1 MGEYKCKYNYSSVAS
16 AEGPVRPP
24 SSQHADV
31 AVQLSN
37 IKLVGSKVKANK
49 SRQPVLTRKHSQIV
63 TRRLGVIV
71 VADVYFTGVQLGCP
85 V

>member
-1 MGEYKCKYNYSSVAS
+1 MGGYKCKYNYNSVAS

-49 SRQPVLTRKHSQIV
+49 SRKPVLTRKHSQIV
-63 TRRLGVIV
+63 TRRLGVTV